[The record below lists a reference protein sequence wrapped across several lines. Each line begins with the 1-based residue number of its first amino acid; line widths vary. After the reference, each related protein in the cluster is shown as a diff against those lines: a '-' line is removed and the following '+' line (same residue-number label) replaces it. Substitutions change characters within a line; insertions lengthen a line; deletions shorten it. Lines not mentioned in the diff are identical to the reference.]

1 MGETEIKGDGEGMEE
16 EKRDLHPPNLR

>member
-16 EKRDLHPPNLR
+16 EKRDMHPPHLR